1 MTHTKP
7 TSHPATPTKQRRS
20 AEIRAGATTTRRT
33 TRRTTRTRSRKA
45 EPYVAPDCANAGSA
59 HGPYLLPTLPD
70 GPFVIKPED
79 VERLEVSI
87 LPDGVLF
94 VRGTREHL
102 EAFVAACQ
110 AEGVR
115 LIIDHASMCG

>member
-1 MTHTKP
+1 MTQTIP
-7 TSHPATPTKQRRS
+7 TARPTTPTTTPTKQRRS
-20 AEIRAGATTTRRT
+20 DAARAGATATSKRP
-33 TRRTTRTRSRKA
+33 RKA
-45 EPYVAPDCANAGSA
+45 ETHAAPDCANASSA
-59 HGPYLLPTLPD
+59 HGPYLLPALPD

-87 LPDGVLF
+87 MPDGVLF

-110 AEGVR
+110 TEGIR